1 MAAASFHARSNSLP
15 ARSHPLISEIDEQIC
30 RLRQSQAASTSSSS
44 SIGHNLNSLQ
54 VVYDCVDQLFQ
65 LSSTQQALIND
76 QKCFNELLDGSLR
89 LLDLCNTAK
98 DALSQMKES
107 VAELQSAIRRRQ
119 GGMEGE
125 TRRYLKSRKT
135 VIKAIQKVLKGMENK
150 KSTSSNNVET
160 LSMLKEAESAV
171 VKVLECL
178 LAFISQTSSKPSS
191 WSLFKRV
198 ASASSENEFAD
209 VDASLKTNKSKA
221 SSENEFAEVDAS
233 LKINKSSEEIQLHL
247 KNLQPCIQDLE
258 EGVENLFRRLIK
270 TRVSILNIH
279 NL

>member
-30 RLRQSQAASTSSSS
+30 RLRQSQA
-44 SIGHNLNSLQ
+44 IGHNLNSLQ

-135 VIKAIQKVLKGMENK
+135 VIKAIQKVLKA
-150 KSTSSNNVET
+150 NNVET

-198 ASASSENEFAD
+198 ASASRVAAAE
-209 VDASLKTNKSKA
+209 A

>member
-198 ASASSENEFAD
+198 ASASSENEFAG
-209 VDASLKTNKSKA
+209 
-221 SSENEFAEVDAS
+221 ENEFAEVDAS

>member
-191 WSLFKRV
+191 CSKPSSWSFFKRV
-198 ASASSENEFAD
+198 AAAE
-209 VDASLKTNKSKA
+209 A